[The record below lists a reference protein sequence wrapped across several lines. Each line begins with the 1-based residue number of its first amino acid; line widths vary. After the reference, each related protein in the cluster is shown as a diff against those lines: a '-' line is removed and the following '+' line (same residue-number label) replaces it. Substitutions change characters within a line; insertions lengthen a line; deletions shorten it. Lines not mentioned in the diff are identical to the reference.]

1 MARAWRRNARALTG
15 APPRGRFAKVRGPRC
30 FGGCSELCCDNRFGV
45 ERSFDRRLGADPF
58 RHEAA
63 VITRRKPDSFAGF
76 ARELFTDVRAAS
88 PSFAASRLRRCC

>member
-1 MARAWRRNARALTG
+1 ME
-15 APPRGRFAKVRGPRC
+15 GPC
-30 FGGCSELCCDNRFGV
+30 FFGGCSELCCDNRFGV